1 MFPFK
6 YAFWVDTTFSRNS
19 TSKFPKKNWN
29 TEEWRMTNIAFL
41 SSINGTRCLLFRPP
55 FPDFPGEIPDF
66 PTESRFL
73 GWPTISFA
81 CSPCSLIM
89 ECQVLWLNSQF
100 SGYNGRPKKVFLP
113 PHRHD
118 GILKCFCHDFRV
130 STPTFPWVC
139 ASTPFFFASQKTA
152 FPGISRST
160 SNRWT
165 EGSGILTGGKVYVIL
180 LGNRIV
186 TVGDCKVIGSQTTEA
201 HLILFISLHS
211 RLSHGWVSTN
221 SPVGPVLRSAPSS
234 E

>member
-1 MFPFK
+1 VRFKIFHPGSLRVSWLTHNQFCLFPMFIDNGMPSLVTQLPI
-6 YAFWVDTTFSRNS
+6 FWVSWAS
-19 TSKFPKKNWN
+19 
-29 TEEWRMTNIAFL
+29 EEGV
-41 SSINGTRCLLFRPP
+41 S
-55 FPDFPGEIPDF
+55 
-66 PTESRFL
+66 PT
-73 GWPTISFA
+73 P
-81 CSPCSLIM
+81 
-89 ECQVLWLNSQF
+89 N
-100 SGYNGRPKKVFLP
+100 
-113 PHRHD
+113 RHD

-130 STPTFPWVC
+130 PTPTFPWVC
-139 ASTPFFFASQKTA
+139 ASTPFFFASQNTA

-165 EGSGILTGGKVYVIL
+165 EGSGTLTGGKVYIIL

-186 TVGDCKVIGSQTTEA
+186 TVRDCKVIGSQTTEA